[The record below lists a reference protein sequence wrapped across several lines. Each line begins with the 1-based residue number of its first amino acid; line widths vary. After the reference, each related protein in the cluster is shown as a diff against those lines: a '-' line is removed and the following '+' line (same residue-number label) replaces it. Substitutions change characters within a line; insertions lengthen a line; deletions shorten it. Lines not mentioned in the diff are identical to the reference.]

1 MPGTALRY
9 AAGEFA
15 AVKKL
20 YHICRGSTTFFA
32 FARDLC
38 YNGRMLSVLLQKRE
52 GYAFCYA
59 LQEGGA
65 VFYGGMTPAGELVC
79 DEACTQKELMLRTL
93 VFKCMNDFVPRV
105 YTRGVWGVPPERF
118 GFPREGEA
126 YAAELADLRLPHD
139 CGE

>member
-1 MPGTALRY
+1 
-9 AAGEFA
+9 
-15 AVKKL
+15 
-20 YHICRGSTTFFA
+20 
-32 FARDLC
+32 
-38 YNGRMLSVLLQKRE
+38 MLSVLLQKRE

-105 YTRGVWGVPPERF
+105 YTCGAFRPSASASGGRARRTRRSLPTCACRTIAGNKKRRP
-118 GFPREGEA
+118 
-126 YAAELADLRLPHD
+126 AALRPKRRLPHN
-139 CGE
+139 GKG